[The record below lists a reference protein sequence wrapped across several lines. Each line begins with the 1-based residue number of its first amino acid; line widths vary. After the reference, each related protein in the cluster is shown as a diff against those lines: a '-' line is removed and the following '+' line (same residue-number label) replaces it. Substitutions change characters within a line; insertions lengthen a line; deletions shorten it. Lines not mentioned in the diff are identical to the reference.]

1 MWLNTIP
8 QKLWAQIVSIKF
20 QKHLS
25 SKSQQS
31 IMHKLFQKIEEGIFS
46 NSYTKPALHSYQNP
60 NTYAGKILKKLW
72 EYQTRKYICQN
83 IYIYTQIKYY
93 TYHNYYMFTTYHKKT
108 KNDLMGLSQVGIMF
122 KNQPI

>member
-1 MWLNTIP
+1 MQEKFSKNCEN
-8 QKLWAQIVSIKF
+8 IKPEN
-20 QKHLS
+20 
-25 SKSQQS
+25 
-31 IMHKLFQKIEEGIFS
+31 I
-46 NSYTKPALHSYQNP
+46 
-60 NTYAGKILKKLW
+60 YAK
-72 EYQTRKYICQN
+72 